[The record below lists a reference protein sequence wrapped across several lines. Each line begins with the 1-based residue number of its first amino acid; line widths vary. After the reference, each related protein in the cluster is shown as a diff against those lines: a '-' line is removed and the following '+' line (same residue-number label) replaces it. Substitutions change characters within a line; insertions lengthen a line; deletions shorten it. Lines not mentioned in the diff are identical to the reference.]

1 MLKFRANAQ
10 TARDRRSGGGNAMGT
25 HGEVKALGD
34 SAEEIA
40 RDIEAIGRIGAVP
53 TLLRVLCDS
62 TGMGFAAVARVTGG
76 TWTACAVQDDIRFG
90 LTPGGQLDVKT
101 TLCSEVRESLR
112 PIVIEQASIDSHY
125 RTHHTPRIY
134 SIESYISVPIVL
146 PNGEYFGN
154 LCAIDPR
161 PAKLLEPRILST
173 FLLFAELIALQLEN
187 DRKREEAQIALL
199 DERAAGELRE
209 QFIAILGHD
218 LRNPLA
224 AVAAC
229 GEVLEKKSTD
239 PALVIVAS
247 RLGTNV
253 RRMSALI
260 DDVLDFARARLGG
273 GLGVQIEEVDDIES
287 KLSAVVTELRDSH
300 PTREISCHID
310 APRRLRCDAARV
322 QQLASNLLGNA
333 LTHGSARGPVRFTA
347 TIQGDAL
354 MLEVRND
361 GGAIPPDSVDK
372 IFEPFWRRAT
382 SDKRE
387 GLGLG
392 LHICAQIVKAHNGAI
407 HVISTKEDGTKFTV
421 RLPVG
426 VSSAD

>member
-1 MLKFRANAQ
+1 
-10 TARDRRSGGGNAMGT
+10 MGT
-25 HGEVKALGD
+25 HGEVKHVGD

-40 RDIEAIGRIGAVP
+40 KDIQAIGRIDAVP

-62 TGMGFAAVARVTGG
+62 TGMGFAAVARVTEG
-76 TWTACAVQDDIRFG
+76 TWTACAVQDNIQFG
-90 LTPGGQLDVKT
+90 LKPGGQLDVET
-101 TLCSEVRESLR
+101 TLCSEVRESR
-112 PIVIEQASIDSHY
+112 TPIVIEHASIDPQY
-125 RTHHTPRIY
+125 CTHRTPRIY
-134 SIESYISVPIVL
+134 AIESYVSVPIVL

-161 PAKLLEPRILST
+161 PAKVSEPRIVST
-173 FLLFAELIALQLEN
+173 FVLFAQLIALQLEN
-187 DRKREEAQIALL
+187 DRKREEAQSALL

-229 GEVLEKKSTD
+229 GELLEKKSTD
-239 PALVIVAS
+239 PALVTVAS
-247 RLGTNV
+247 RLRSNV

-260 DDVLDFARARLGG
+260 DDVLDFARGRLDG
-273 GLGVQIEEVDDIES
+273 GLGVALEDVDDIVS
-287 KLSAVVTELRDSH
+287 ALSAVVTELRDSH
-300 PTREISCHID
+300 PNRAISCHID
-310 APRRLRCDAARV
+310 ADRRIRCDCARV
-322 QQLASNLLGNA
+322 QQLASNLLANA
-333 LTHGSARGPVRFTA
+333 LTHGSAQGPVRFTA
-347 TIQGDAL
+347 TIHGDAL
-354 MLEVRND
+354 MLEVWND
-361 GGAIPPDSVDK
+361 GDPIPADSVDR
-372 IFEPFWRRAT
+372 IFEPFWRRST

-407 HVISTKEDGTKFTV
+407 HVLSTKDDGTKFTV

-426 VSSAD
+426 AASGK